1 MPHNMLPQKHTFR
14 SRSNCICVDVYTHI
28 QLYHL
33 FVIKGKVTKNE
44 KKTWPHN
51 NLKRILYSIDGV
63 VYWCTWQWVLTA
75 VSWIMPPT
83 NPYANPHH
91 STSLFYIAM
100 RTHTTARK
108 ENNNHSILNLATF
121 SHSRWWINLMRCET
135 VCSLKMFKFFFFFWL
150 TNIHACYVEMGRNT
164 LHVGFYG
171 IAAAKKWTRLF
182 THRNANVMMWRYL
195 NIISINC
202 MLAMAFWVVLTVIV
216 CINPTLK
223 LMKKLIADFY

>member
-1 MPHNMLPQKHTFR
+1 M
-14 SRSNCICVDVYTHI
+14 CTHI
-28 QLYHL
+28 FSSIIYLL
-33 FVIKGKVTKNE
+33 SKGKWPKTR

-135 VCSLKMFKFFFFFWL
+135 VCSLKMFKFFFFFL
-150 TNIHACYVEMGRNT
+150 VDEH
-164 LHVGFYG
+164 
-171 IAAAKKWTRLF
+171 
-182 THRNANVMMWRYL
+182 
-195 NIISINC
+195 SC
-202 MLAMAFWVVLTVIV
+202 MLRWNGEKHAPRRFLWNCSSKKM
-216 CINPTLK
+216 NPF
-223 LMKKLIADFY
+223 IHS

>member
-135 VCSLKMFKFFFFFWL
+135 VCSLKMFKFFFFFL
-150 TNIHACYVEMGRNT
+150 VDEH
-164 LHVGFYG
+164 
-171 IAAAKKWTRLF
+171 
-182 THRNANVMMWRYL
+182 
-195 NIISINC
+195 SC
-202 MLAMAFWVVLTVIV
+202 MLRWNGEKHAPRRFLWNCSSKKM
-216 CINPTLK
+216 NPF
-223 LMKKLIADFY
+223 IHS